1 MQPQP
6 QPQCRWPLS
15 LSVDDELAC
24 VTLLLPPPIYKTH
37 GTSPDL
43 HAVTSSIRQTHGTPA
58 RAVSEE
64 EMGLC
69 VSRSS
74 APPTAKVI
82 GLDGSMAQLA
92 VPVTTREALGSSDA
106 AFLCISD
113 ELRFDVPPRAL
124 ADEEALQPGWL
135 YFVLPLS
142 MLRRPISGQEMA
154 ALAVQATSALPAAAS
169 GKGRKTARVVP
180 LVDDGAGRDGGW
192 SLQSYSYGK
201 NGAVK
206 TVHSRGHETIGK
218 TRKGAAGYGSGTRRR
233 AGVQRLRLSAIWEG
247 DGSE

>member
-1 MQPQP
+1 MHAPFP
-6 QPQCRWPLS
+6 LCFCR
-15 LSVDDELAC
+15 
-24 VTLLLPPPIYKTH
+24 LLYKAA
-37 GTSPDL
+37 P
-43 HAVTSSIRQTHGTPA
+43 ARRTHGTPA
-58 RAVSEE
+58 RFVTSSITRTHVVSEE
-64 EMGLC
+64 EEMGSC
-69 VSRSS
+69 VSRSP

-82 GLDGSMAQLA
+82 GLDGSMAQLS
-92 VPVTTREALGSSDA
+92 VPFTTREALGSSDA

-124 ADEEALQPGWL
+124 ADEETLRPGWL

-154 ALAVQATSALPAAAS
+154 ALAVQATSAVPAAAT
-169 GKGRKTARVVP
+169 GKGRKAARVVP
-180 LVDDGAGRDGGW
+180 LVNDGAGPDGGGW

-233 AGVQRLRLSAIWEG
+233 AGVQRLSAIWEG
-247 DGSE
+247 DGSL